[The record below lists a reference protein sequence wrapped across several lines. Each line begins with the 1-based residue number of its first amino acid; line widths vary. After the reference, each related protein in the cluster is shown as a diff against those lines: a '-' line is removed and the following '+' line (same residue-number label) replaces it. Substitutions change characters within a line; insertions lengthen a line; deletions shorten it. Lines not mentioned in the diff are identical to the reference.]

1 MSQELKRIFIV
12 DDDPVVSR
20 IIRMG
25 LESAGFGVESAN
37 NAAEFLQR
45 LPQEAPD
52 FLITDIEMPEMSGKE
67 LCYAIER
74 QIPERRSSLS
84 SGQIGA
90 TLLASLCEF
99 LISNA
104 KQNDLSNALSLCE
117 RAAVEH
123 AAVISGLDKELRR
136 MAA

>member
-74 QIPERRSSLS
+74 QIPERRFPIVVLTSHTEGERRDWTQDFLNLCLMEKPVS
-84 SGQIGA
+84 IVR
-90 TLLASLCEF
+90 LLAHVNECLGRTIE
-99 LISNA
+99 
-104 KQNDLSNALSLCE
+104 D
-117 RAAVEH
+117 
-123 AAVISGLDKELRR
+123 
-136 MAA
+136 